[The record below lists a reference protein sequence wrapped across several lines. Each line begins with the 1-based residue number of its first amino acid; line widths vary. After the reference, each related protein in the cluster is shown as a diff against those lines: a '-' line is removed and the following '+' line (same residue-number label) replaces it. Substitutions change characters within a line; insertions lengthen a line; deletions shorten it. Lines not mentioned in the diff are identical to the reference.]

1 MNDGGKV
8 LLSGRNFWQ
17 QQTTNSSSCSGGAGL
32 NSYSNYSWWQDP
44 VYGFHYPPNQ
54 EGDDD
59 RPHTAFFRE
68 LDMPN
73 DWGQWWLG
81 FGHRCEGVGTTNLV
95 SSAVVPSA
103 GGLLDGMSIFSLDTS
118 PGAGATQEPTQDALT
133 GAADPRMKVPT
144 RLRAMSSH
152 TTQRPLRQERI
163 DADYT
168 GVSNA
173 NGGAI
178 ISTRDSVALGF
189 GLEQI
194 ASTSIRNEVVRR
206 AMAHL
211 LPTGADTA
219 APTVTWLRPGAGATV
234 NAADPVE
241 IEVEAVDERGDMKE
255 TRLLVGGQLV
265 QRKVSFPFQMRWYA
279 TADDIGDT
287 VTLTVEAEDQA
298 GNVTTSTRSI
308 LVGEPGALEES
319 PLPTGVTTIAGTPS
333 VGEELTC
340 IPSGFS
346 GNGVDLSYEW
356 LRSGVVID
364 GADEATYTLV
374 AADQGRAVA
383 CRVTATNSA
392 GDADSTS
399 DAVVVSGASGPAGPP
414 GPPGPPG
421 PAGENG
427 EDGEP
432 GPPGA
437 EGPRGRRGPRGRAA
451 DIEVTCRL
459 VGRDKDEI
467 RCRVRSADDD
477 RSAARVS
484 IRLAGS
490 QKRARGRGA
499 RTVRVGLKSNRRIGR
514 RAKVIVRY
522 QRNGATTRAV
532 VRLGR
537 TVTVKTSR

>member
-1 MNDGGKV
+1 V
-8 LLSGRNFWQ
+8 
-17 QQTTNSSSCSGGAGL
+17 
-32 NSYSNYSWWQDP
+32 
-44 VYGFHYPPNQ
+44 
-54 EGDDD
+54 
-59 RPHTAFFRE
+59 
-68 LDMPN
+68 
-73 DWGQWWLG
+73 
-81 FGHRCEGVGTTNLV
+81 
-95 SSAVVPSA
+95 
-103 GGLLDGMSIFSLDTS
+103 
-118 PGAGATQEPTQDALT
+118 
-133 GAADPRMKVPT
+133 
-144 RLRAMSSH
+144 
-152 TTQRPLRQERI
+152 
-163 DADYT
+163 DADYS
-168 GVSNA
+168 GVPNA
-173 NGGAI
+173 LGGAI
-178 ISTRDSVALGF
+178 ISTRGSVSLGF

-194 ASTSIRNEVVRR
+194 ASTSIRNELVRR

-211 LPTGADTA
+211 LPAAADDA
-219 APTVTWLRPGAGATV
+219 DPTVTWLRPAEGATV

-279 TADDIGDT
+279 SADDIGDT
-287 VTLTVEAEDQA
+287 VTLTVETEDQA

-308 LVGEPGALEES
+308 LVGDADALEES
-319 PLPTGVTTIAGTPS
+319 PLPTGVTTIAGVPS

-356 LRSGVVID
+356 LRDGVVIAD
-364 GADEATYTLV
+364 QDEATYTLV
-374 AADQGRAVA
+374 AADQGYGVS

-399 DAVVVSGASGPAGPP
+399 KAVTVSGAGGQAGPP
-414 GPPGPPG
+414 GPPGAAG
-421 PAGENG
+421 PAG
-427 EDGEP
+427 P
-432 GPPGA
+432 RGP

-459 VGRDKDEI
+459 VGKREI
-467 RCRVRSADDD
+467 RCRVRSDDDD

-490 QKRARGRGA
+490 KKSARGRGPG
-499 RTVRVGLKSNRRIGR
+499 TVRIDLKSNRRVGR

-522 QRNGATTRAV
+522 QRNGNTTRAV

-537 TVTVKTSR
+537 TVRVNSSR

>member
-1 MNDGGKV
+1 
-8 LLSGRNFWQ
+8 
-17 QQTTNSSSCSGGAGL
+17 
-32 NSYSNYSWWQDP
+32 
-44 VYGFHYPPNQ
+44 
-54 EGDDD
+54 
-59 RPHTAFFRE
+59 
-68 LDMPN
+68 
-73 DWGQWWLG
+73 
-81 FGHRCEGVGTTNLV
+81 
-95 SSAVVPSA
+95 
-103 GGLLDGMSIFSLDTS
+103 
-118 PGAGATQEPTQDALT
+118 
-133 GAADPRMKVPT
+133 
-144 RLRAMSSH
+144 
-152 TTQRPLRQERI
+152 
-163 DADYT
+163 
-168 GVSNA
+168 
-173 NGGAI
+173 
-178 ISTRDSVALGF
+178 
-189 GLEQI
+189 
-194 ASTSIRNEVVRR
+194 
-206 AMAHL
+206 
-211 LPTGADTA
+211 
-219 APTVTWLRPGAGATV
+219 
-234 NAADPVE
+234 
-241 IEVEAVDERGDMKE
+241 MKE
-255 TRLLVGGQLV
+255 TRLLVGGELV

-308 LVGEPGALEES
+308 LVGDADALEES

-356 LRSGVVID
+356 LRSGVVIE
-364 GADEATYTLV
+364 GEDEATYTLV

-399 DAVVVSGASGPAGPP
+399 EAVVVSGASGPAGPP

-421 PAGENG
+421 ADGQDGQDGQDG

-432 GPPGA
+432 GPR
-437 EGPRGRRGPRGRAA
+437 GPRGARGPRGRAA

>member
-1 MNDGGKV
+1 
-8 LLSGRNFWQ
+8 
-17 QQTTNSSSCSGGAGL
+17 
-32 NSYSNYSWWQDP
+32 
-44 VYGFHYPPNQ
+44 
-54 EGDDD
+54 
-59 RPHTAFFRE
+59 
-68 LDMPN
+68 
-73 DWGQWWLG
+73 
-81 FGHRCEGVGTTNLV
+81 
-95 SSAVVPSA
+95 
-103 GGLLDGMSIFSLDTS
+103 MST
-118 PGAGATQEPTQDALT
+118 
-133 GAADPRMKVPT
+133 
-144 RLRAMSSH
+144 H

-163 DADYT
+163 DADYAGMPNT
-168 GVSNA
+168 

-178 ISTRDSVALGF
+178 ISTRDSVSLGF

-194 ASTSIRNEVVRR
+194 ASPTIRNAVVQR

-211 LPTGADTA
+211 LPTAADEA
-219 APTVTWLRPGAGATV
+219 APTVTWLRPGDGATV

-255 TRLLVGGQLV
+255 TRLLVGGELV
-265 QRKVSFPFQMRWYA
+265 QRKVSFPFQFRWYP

-298 GNVTTSTRSI
+298 GNVTTATRSI
-308 LVGEPGALEES
+308 LVGDADALEEA

-333 VGEELTC
+333 VGEEVTC

-346 GNGVDLSYEW
+346 GNGVDLTYEW
-356 LRSGVVID
+356 LRDGVVIT
-364 GADEATYTLV
+364 GADEAAYTLV
-374 AADQGRAVA
+374 AADQGYGVA

-399 DAVVVSGASGPAGPP
+399 RPVTVSGASGPAGPP
-414 GPPGPPG
+414 GPQGPQ
-421 PAGENG
+421 
-427 EDGEP
+427 

-437 EGPRGRRGPRGRAA
+437 DGQDGQDGQDGAPGPRGPRGARGPRGRAA

-459 VGRDKDEI
+459 TRDFEI

-477 RSAARVS
+477 RSTARVS

-490 QKRARGRGA
+490 KKSARARGA
-499 RTVRVGLKSNRRIGR
+499 KTVRVALKSNRRIGR

-537 TVTVKTSR
+537 TVRVNGGR